1 MFDTNSCDFLNNA
14 NHNSQIKCI
23 LTTRVASYYFS
34 TVLKFNHEKEKED
47 HTY

>member
-1 MFDTNSCDFLNNA
+1 MLDTNSCDFLNNA
-14 NHNSQIKCI
+14 NHNSQIKSN

-34 TVLKFNHEKEKED
+34 IMLKFNHENEKEN